1 MGALT
6 RAGVRT
12 TKASAAALTALAGAW
27 WLRHITSRAVR
38 VWRPGSGR
46 FLRTGRLVVRV
57 VGSGERVFVLLHG
70 LVSSGETFGAAY
82 DRLAEQGALV
92 IPDLL
97 GFSRSMDREREDF
110 ALEDHL
116 RALDE
121 MMDALGLAKARIVVG
136 GHSFGGVLAL
146 HWAARRAAQVDAVV
160 TWGAPLFRDEKE
172 GRERLGEMG
181 MLEKLFA
188 QDSPLARK
196 SCEWM
201 CAHREASRLLAIAL
215 SPDLPVAVSKRVV
228 LHTWPAYRGAIE
240 VFFADWTDALG
251 RLAKEKVPIKLVAGA
266 NDDSQVPGLNEQL
279 AREYSNITARTVPD
293 AAHIIALTH
302 GRDCVHDLETL
313 RPPPPSPETNP
324 KDKIPL

>member
-1 MGALT
+1 MEKISLRIA
-6 RAGVRT
+6 
-12 TKASAAALTALAGAW
+12 KASAAVVATLVGAW

-38 VWRPGSGR
+38 VWRPGGGR
-46 FLRTGRLVVRV
+46 FVRAGRLVVRV
-57 VGSGERVFVLLHG
+57 VGSGERVLVLLHG

-82 DRLAEQGALV
+82 DRLADQGTLV

-146 HWAARRAAQVDAVV
+146 HWAARHAAQVDAVV

-196 SCEWM
+196 SCEMM

-228 LHTWPAYRGAIE
+228 LHTWPAYRGAID
-240 VFFADWTDALG
+240 VFFADWRDALG
-251 RLAKEKVPIKLVAGA
+251 RLAEEKVPIKLVAGA
-266 NDDSQVPGLNEQL
+266 NDDSQVPDLNEQL

-302 GRDCVHDLETL
+302 GDKCVQDLQNAIL
-313 RPPPPSPETNP
+313 PPQ
-324 KDKIPL
+324 DR

>member
-1 MGALT
+1 M
-6 RAGVRT
+6 RA
-12 TKASAAALTALAGAW
+12 
-27 WLRHITSRAVR
+27 
-38 VWRPGSGR
+38 
-46 FLRTGRLVVRV
+46 GRLVARV
-57 VGSGERVFVLLHG
+57 AGSGERVFVLLHG

-82 DRLAEQGALV
+82 DRLADQGTLV

-97 GFSRSMDREREDF
+97 GFSRSMDQERDDF

-121 MMDALGLAKARIVVG
+121 MMDALSLAKVRIVVG

-201 CAHREASRLLAIAL
+201 CAHRDASRLLAIAL

-228 LHTWPAYRGAIE
+228 LHTWRAYRGAVEI
-240 VFFADWTDALG
+240 FFADWRRALA
-251 RLAKEKVPIKLVAGA
+251 RLAEERVPIRLVAGTE
-266 NDDSQVPGLNEQL
+266 DKSQVPGLREQL
-279 AREYSNITARTVPD
+279 ARDYSNIETRTIPD
-293 AAHIIALTH
+293 AAHIITLTH
-302 GRDCVHDLETL
+302 AMSCA
-313 RPPPPSPETNP
+313 
-324 KDKIPL
+324 KDMQIKRA

>member
-1 MGALT
+1 MNKTVGLRMAQTSAVTL
-6 RAGVRT
+6 AG
-12 TKASAAALTALAGAW
+12 LAGAW
-27 WLRHITSRAVR
+27 WLRHINSRAVR
-38 VWRPGSGR
+38 VWRPGGGR
-46 FLRTGRLVVRV
+46 FVRTGRLVTRV
-57 VGSGERVFVLLHG
+57 FGSGERVFVLLHG

-82 DRLAEQGALV
+82 DRLADQGTLV

-97 GFSRSMDREREDF
+97 GFSRSMDRVREDF

-136 GHSFGGVLAL
+136 GHSFGGLLAL
-146 HWAARRAAQVDAVV
+146 HWAARHTAQVDAVV

-196 SCEWM
+196 SCEMM

-228 LHTWPAYRGAIE
+228 LHTWPAYRGAVEI
-240 VFFADWTDALG
+240 FFADWQRALA
-251 RLAKEKVPIKLVAGA
+251 RLAEERVPVRLVAGTE
-266 NDDSQVPGLNEQL
+266 DESQVPGLREQL
-279 AREYSNITARTVPD
+279 ARDYPNVETRTIPE
-293 AAHIIALTH
+293 AAHIITLTH
-302 GRDCVHDLETL
+302 AASCAKDLQLE
-313 RPPPPSPETNP
+313 RA
-324 KDKIPL
+324 

>member
-1 MGALT
+1 MNETIALRIAKT
-6 RAGVRT
+6 
-12 TKASAAALTALAGAW
+12 SAAALAALVGAW

-38 VWRPGSGR
+38 VWRPGGGR
-46 FLRTGRLVVRV
+46 FVRTGRLVARV
-57 VGSGERVFVLLHG
+57 IGSGERVFVLLHG

-82 DRLAEQGALV
+82 DCLADQGTLV

-97 GFSRSMDREREDF
+97 GFSRSMDRERQDF

-146 HWAARRAAQVDAVV
+146 HWAARRAAQVGAVV
-160 TWGAPLFRDEKE
+160 TWGAPLFRDEQE

-196 SCEWM
+196 SCEVM
-201 CAHREASRLLAIAL
+201 CAHREAARLLAIAL

-228 LHTWPAYRGAIE
+228 LHTWPAYRGAVEI
-240 VFFADWTDALG
+240 FFAGWQRALA
-251 RLAKEKVPIKLVAGA
+251 RLAQERVLIRLVAGTE
-266 NDDSQVPGLNEQL
+266 DKSQVPGLREQL
-279 AREYSNITARTVPD
+279 ARDYPNIETRTIPD
-293 AAHIIALTH
+293 AAHIITLTH
-302 GRDCVHDLETL
+302 AMSCA
-313 RPPPPSPETNP
+313 
-324 KDKIPL
+324 KDMQIKRA

>member
-1 MGALT
+1 MEKISLRIA
-6 RAGVRT
+6 
-12 TKASAAALTALAGAW
+12 KASAAALATLVGAW

-38 VWRPGSGR
+38 VWRPGGGR
-46 FLRTGRLVVRV
+46 FVRAGRLVVRV

-70 LVSSGETFGAAY
+70 LVSSGETFGAPY
-82 DRLAEQGALV
+82 DRLADQGTLV

-97 GFSRSMDREREDF
+97 GFSRSMDQEREDF

-121 MMDALGLAKARIVVG
+121 MMDALGLANARIVVG
-136 GHSFGGVLAL
+136 GHSFGGLLAL
-146 HWAARRAAQVDAVV
+146 HWAARNAARVDAVV
-160 TWGAPLFRDEKE
+160 TWGAPLFRDQKE

-201 CAHREASRLLAIAL
+201 CAHREASRLLAIVL

-228 LHTWPAYRGAIE
+228 LHTWPAYRGAID
-240 VFFADWTDALG
+240 VFFADWRDALG
-251 RLAKEKVPIKLVAGA
+251 RLAKEKVPVTLVAGA
-266 NDDSQVPGLNEQL
+266 NDDSQVPGLNERL
-279 AREYSNITARTVPD
+279 AREYSNITARIVPD

-302 GRDCVHDLETL
+302 GRECVDDLETV
-313 RPPPPSPETNP
+313 RQPPPSQETNP
-324 KDKIPL
+324 QDKIPL